1 MLGYPASFENRL
13 FSPYGECPWSTDAM
27 PSRLEMEED
36 GMGWDTTQTGHAERV
51 KRRVETEEDGKTY
64 TL

>member
-1 MLGYPASFENRL
+1 
-13 FSPYGECPWSTDAM
+13 M
-27 PSRLEMEED
+27 PSRLEMEEG
-36 GMGWDTTQTGHAERV
+36 GMGWDGIQHKQGHAERV

>member
-1 MLGYPASFENRL
+1 
-13 FSPYGECPWSTDAM
+13 M